1 MVRWRGGTRQPA
13 HQPLASRAADTKD
26 LPPAVGDRAAA
37 AGRVGARRRLRGG
50 TKEEL
55 AGYFK
60 LLASNGFAV
69 VAPR

>member
-1 MVRWRGGTRQPA
+1 MHGGGF
-13 HQPLASRAADTKD
+13 
-26 LPPAVGDRAAA
+26 V
-37 AGRVGARRRLRGG
+37 GG

-69 VAPR
+69 VAAATHCWSCTGARRDARDLRWPTKGKTEISSWKNGK